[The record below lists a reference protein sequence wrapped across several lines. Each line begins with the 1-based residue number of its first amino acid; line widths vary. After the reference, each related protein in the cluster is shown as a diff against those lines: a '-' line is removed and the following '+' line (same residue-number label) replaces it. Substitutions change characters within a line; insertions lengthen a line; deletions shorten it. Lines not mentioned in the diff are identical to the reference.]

1 MLLFELTVIKYI
13 PAVMGMMLR
22 TGLIGKSNVFH
33 LKHPLSMLNM
43 YCILELRDFLMV
55 ISNSPLLPA
64 IFAITGTVLGAVI
77 GIIPHYFREKSADK
91 AFRKNK
97 LEELYY
103 DINNWINF
111 SFFIPIIN
119 FYLVF
124 KKEIDWNGYLKIIS
138 ESEPSKHTKF
148 FKSEIIL
155 NLYFKELIPDFN
167 KLTEAFQN
175 TNRFINN
182 EIKTVYLAGGEI
194 LVLKPEFDAKVKD
207 ITGLA
212 ENLKEKIKI
221 VAQRI

>member
-1 MLLFELTVIKYI
+1 
-13 PAVMGMMLR
+13 
-22 TGLIGKSNVFH
+22 
-33 LKHPLSMLNM
+33 
-43 YCILELRDFLMV
+43 MV
-55 ISNSPLLPA
+55 ISNSSLLPA

-111 SFFIPIIN
+111 SFSIPIIN

-124 KKEIDWNGYLKIIS
+124 KKVIDWNGYLDKLI
-138 ESEPSKHTKF
+138 ESEPGKHTKF

-167 KLTEAFQN
+167 KLTESFQN
-175 TNRFINN
+175 VNRFINN

-194 LVLKPEFDAKVKD
+194 LVFKPEFDAKVKD

-212 ENLKEKIKI
+212 ENLKEKIKTI
-221 VAQRI
+221 AQRI